1 MQPKLQSMHSTQDT
15 FIFIKELEKLRDC
28 NNFLVSLDV
37 FSVFTNIPLNE
48 TIELA
53 LYHILSNNPDVNISW
68 KDLKKLFQ
76 FVASETH
83 FYFNGYIYEHVDGVR
98 MDSPLAPVLA
108 NFFMLWVIMNNY
120 SRLIWLTQEE
130 ALSVLFY
137 KRYDSDIFCMFLDNF
152 LDFLSTRHK
161 NMKLTIEEEE
171 D

>member
-1 MQPKLQSMHSTQDT
+1 
-15 FIFIKELEKLRDC
+15 
-28 NNFLVSLDV
+28 
-37 FSVFTNIPLNE
+37 
-48 TIELA
+48 
-53 LYHILSNNPDVNISW
+53 
-68 KDLKKLFQ
+68 
-76 FVASETH
+76 
-83 FYFNGYIYEHVDGVR
+83 

-120 SRLIWLTQEE
+120 SRLIWLIQEE